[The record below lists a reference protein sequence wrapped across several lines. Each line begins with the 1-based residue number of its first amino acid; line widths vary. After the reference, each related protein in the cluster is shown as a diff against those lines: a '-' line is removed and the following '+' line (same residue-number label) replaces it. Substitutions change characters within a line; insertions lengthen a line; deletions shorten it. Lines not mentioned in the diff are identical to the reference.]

1 MKSIFEILG
10 IQVKEKNIAEDSG
23 SAPVSAIVA
32 CLGNPGREYLFTRHN
47 AGFMCA
53 DMICEKLSERLTRSK
68 FSSLCSDITYKD
80 IRFLLMKPQTFM
92 NNSGQAVREA
102 AAFYKIPAQK
112 IIVVSD
118 DIMLDVGRIR
128 IRSRGSDGGQKGLKS
143 IIYQL
148 QSDEF
153 PRVRIGV
160 GKKPSADYDTAAWV
174 LADIPA
180 GDRALF
186 KDALSRAADA
196 VFMLLEGKSQEAMN
210 IYNG

>member
-1 MKSIFEILG
+1 
-10 IQVKEKNIAEDSG
+10 
-23 SAPVSAIVA
+23 
-32 CLGNPGREYLFTRHN
+32 
-47 AGFMCA
+47 MCA

-80 IRFLLMKPQTFM
+80 ICFLLMKPQTFM

-128 IRSRGSDGGQKGLKS
+128 IRSKGSDGGQKGLKS